1 MKNIESQLDWILNNY
16 FLIMLALGAITAI
29 FMELYFGLIKSKK
42 NGENKKINIK
52 GEDMNRIL
60 KFSTVGAIGIF
71 IAILFFINCYS
82 VNTGEVAIV
91 STFGKIT
98 RIDEEGLHFKVPF
111 MQSKTFM
118 EIREKT
124 YIFAK
129 TEEMDTTMEV
139 STKDMQSIKIE
150 LTVQASIA
158 DPEKLYKAFNTKYE
172 QRFIRPRAKEVVQ
185 ATIAKYTIEEFVSKR
200 SEISDIIN
208 ADIADDF
215 LSYGLVVSNVS
226 IVNHDFSDEYERAI
240 EQKKIAE
247 QAVERA
253 KAEQQKVLIEYENKV
268 KIAELELKE
277 KEIRAKAN
285 AVESQSLSKQ
295 LLQKMAIE
303 KWNGQLPKVQGA
315 NTNSFINLDVKE

>member
-42 NGENKKINIK
+42 NGENKKLNIK

-98 RIDEEGLHFKVPF
+98 RVDEEGLHFKVPF

-139 STKDMQSIKIE
+139 STKDM
-150 LTVQASIA
+150 
-158 DPEKLYKAFNTKYE
+158 
-172 QRFIRPRAKEVVQ
+172 
-185 ATIAKYTIEEFVSKR
+185 
-200 SEISDIIN
+200 
-208 ADIADDF
+208 
-215 LSYGLVVSNVS
+215 
-226 IVNHDFSDEYERAI
+226 
-240 EQKKIAE
+240 
-247 QAVERA
+247 
-253 KAEQQKVLIEYENKV
+253 
-268 KIAELELKE
+268 
-277 KEIRAKAN
+277 
-285 AVESQSLSKQ
+285 
-295 LLQKMAIE
+295 
-303 KWNGQLPKVQGA
+303 
-315 NTNSFINLDVKE
+315 